1 MSAPSF
7 SSFPPSF
14 ASFPELDSGR
24 QTPNEPSGSHN
35 DKRREKRGHKAD
47 KKSKHDK
54 HHRPKKHT
62 EDGGKRQALGVP
74 LEPGQGSSKRVYYS
88 DPKGDPLNV
97 LYGGLHAGD
106 VPRHHLVGR
115 GKKVLGLSSAWTASH
130 RSRNGVEI
138 GPRERIKTASLT
150 DSKARA
156 LLALPPKR
164 RIVNPAETRR
174 YEEIDGFIRLPTR
187 KGNEDPESSYRSI
200 DVGPNDHTDSSS
212 SESEGADDASS
223 DTDDSATEL
232 TSLQVSIKSLERE
245 LSADP
250 TSITNWLALLSHT
263 LSTIPITSKNA
274 TKARSEITLSL
285 LGRALAADSQN
296 AGSTRLRIKY
306 LKAGEEVWHES
317 KVRAEWEGA
326 LKLGRPS
333 LWMEWLEWRIRKGS
347 NGITG
352 ILDDARRVLTA
363 LGDLE
368 LAKIRVFWRI
378 AVELR
383 NAGFTERAMA
393 MFQAQSELTFEVP
406 QDLYGLPLPHLLNS
420 LEEFWESETPRIGEI
435 GAKGWSSWFTSKKVE
450 QTRNSEPSSALGL
463 NLNISDPYLRWSLLE
478 LHSDRHSRLPSR
490 SYDAVSESDPYTTIL
505 FADVRDMLMDLKTSR
520 AKDAFRF
527 SWLSFLGLHIP
538 GFLNTLVSEDGM
550 ESWDDRWAYT
560 HLPAPVLL
568 NSIFPSPSEQK
579 TVLADA
585 VAGVIVGRSKEYTP
599 VFGPVKAWGYGVLRP
614 LDVGLVFPK
623 QSLWSKQELEDTDI
637 LLVRRVFEQLR
648 LSTTDHEWDELALT
662 FEHILNAKTAMKLSR
677 VILSKAQDSLPHWSF
692 HAKLERL
699 RGKLDEARKIYHA
712 VLIAS
717 STSADSPF
725 AHGRLWWD
733 WAEMEWLA
741 GKDVE
746 ALHVL
751 MKVAGVEGEGGLATL
766 RAKRSLED
774 IVNTRHHVEAWKDR
788 EAWIQ
793 LQALLVLLVGGG
805 LSAAL
810 EIFDRYKADVDIDD
824 VARES
829 LTVASIL
836 MTYRYGVVLRNP
848 MPPVLLRDRATSAL
862 ESYGSNS
869 LVLAMFLEA
878 EKGQGVWGRVRSIL
892 GDEAAGNGH
901 WKEKDVARRVEEVWI
916 AGWEKGR
923 WLGEV
928 ERTRK
933 GLAGAT
939 ESERTRAS
947 YVIWRVYL
955 EFEIRVGQLERAKKL
970 LYRAIGD
977 CPLAKELYLLAFG
990 PLRKVYTPSELNA
1003 FADTMAE
1010 RGLRLRS
1017 GLDEALS
1024 GWKGGDSDEESHGSE
1039 MDEIEQN
1046 AEEYRRLRPY

>member
-14 ASFPELDSGR
+14 SSFPELDSGR

-54 HHRPKKHT
+54 HHKPKKHT
-62 EDGGKRQALGVP
+62 EDGGKRQAHGVP
-74 LEPGQGSSKRVYYS
+74 PESGQGSSKRVYYS

-106 VPRHHLVGR
+106 VPKHHLVGR
-115 GKKVLGLSSAWTASH
+115 GKKVLGLSSGWTASH

-164 RIVNPAETRR
+164 RIVNPPETHR
-174 YEEIDGFIRLPTR
+174 YEEVDGFIRLPTR
-187 KGNEDPESSYRSI
+187 KGNGDPESSYRSI
-200 DVGPNDHTDSSS
+200 NIGPNDHTDSSS

-223 DTDDSATEL
+223 DTDSATEL
-232 TSLQVSIKSLERE
+232 TSLQVSIQSLEQE

-250 TSITNWLALLSHT
+250 TSITHWLALLSHT

-285 LGRALAADSQN
+285 LGRALAAHSQN

-333 LWMEWLEWRIRKGS
+333 LWMEWLEWRMRNGS
-347 NGITG
+347 NGIPG

-363 LGDLE
+363 LGELE

-406 QDLYGLPLPHLLNS
+406 QDLYGLPLPHLLTS

-450 QTRNSEPSSALGL
+450 QARNSESSSALGS

-478 LHSDRHSRLPSR
+478 LHSDRHFRLPSR
-490 SYDAVSESDPYTTIL
+490 SYDAVSETDPYTTIL
-505 FADVRDMLMDLKTSR
+505 FADVRDTLMDLKTNR
-520 AKDAFRF
+520 AKDAFRL

-538 GFLNTLVSEDGM
+538 GFTNTLISDDGM

-560 HLPAPVLL
+560 HLTAPALL

-579 TVLADA
+579 AVLADA
-585 VAGVIVGRSKEYTP
+585 VAGVIIGRSKEYTP
-599 VFGPVKAWGYGVLRP
+599 VFGPVKSWGYGVLGA
-614 LDVGLVFPK
+614 LDVGLVFAK
-623 QSLWSKQELEDTDI
+623 QSLWSKQELESADT
-637 LLVRRVFEQLR
+637 LLMRRVFEQLR
-648 LSTTDHEWDELALT
+648 LSATDHEWDELALA
-662 FEHILNAKTAMKLSR
+662 FEHTLNAKAATKLSR
-677 VILSKAQDSLPHWSF
+677 TFLSKAQNSLPHWSF

-699 RGKLDEARKIYHA
+699 RGKLDEARKIYHT

-717 STSADSPF
+717 SPSADTHF
-725 AHGRLWWD
+725 ARGKLWWE

-741 GKDVE
+741 GKDAE
-746 ALHVL
+746 ALHVV
-751 MKVAGVEGEGGLATL
+751 MKAAGVEGEGGLGTL

-774 IVNTRHHVEAWKDR
+774 AINALRQNEAWKDR

-793 LQALLVLLVGGG
+793 IQALLVLLVGGG
-805 LSAAL
+805 LPAAL
-810 EIFDRYKADVDIDD
+810 QVFDRYKDHHEIDD

-829 LTVASIL
+829 LTVAGIL

-848 MPPVLLRDRATSAL
+848 MPPVLLRDRAAAAL

-878 EKGQGVWGRVRSIL
+878 EKGQGVWGRVRSML

-970 LYRAIGD
+970 LYRAI
-977 CPLAKELYLLAFG
+977 ELYLLAFG

-1010 RGLRLRS
+1010 RGLRMRS

-1024 GWKGGDSDEESHGSE
+1024 GWKGDSDEESHGSD